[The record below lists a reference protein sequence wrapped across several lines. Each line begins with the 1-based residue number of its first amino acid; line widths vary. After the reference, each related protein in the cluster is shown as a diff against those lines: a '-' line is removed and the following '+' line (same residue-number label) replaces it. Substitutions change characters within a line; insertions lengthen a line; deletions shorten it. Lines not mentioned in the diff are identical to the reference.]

1 MLIIICGLPGSG
13 KSSLAKKLKR
23 KLSAVY
29 LGSDVIRKQI
39 FSHPTYTEEEKRQVY
54 MEMLNQTEKLLNGK
68 RNVIVDATF
77 YTRRYRGMMVDTA
90 RETGTRHHIIRC
102 TLPEE
107 LIMSRLKERQGR
119 GRSLS
124 DADYDVYLK
133 LKGKF
138 EPIEGRHLELDCSLP
153 ADEQIAMVMG
163 FIGEKR

>member
-29 LGSDVIRKQI
+29 LNSDVIRKQI
-39 FSHPTYTEEEKRQVY
+39 FSPPTYTEEEKRQVY
-54 MEMLNQTEKLLNGK
+54 MEMVNQTEKLLNGK

-77 YTRRYRGMMVDTA
+77 YTKRYRGMMVEAA
-90 RETGTRHHIIRC
+90 RDAGTRHYIIRC

-107 LIMSRLKERQGR
+107 LIISRLKERGK
-119 GRSLS
+119 GRSMS

-133 LKGKF
+133 LKGRF
-138 EPIEGRHLELDCSLP
+138 EPIEGRYLELDCSLP
-153 ADEQIAMVMG
+153 ATEQMTKVMD
-163 FIGEKR
+163 FIGEKK